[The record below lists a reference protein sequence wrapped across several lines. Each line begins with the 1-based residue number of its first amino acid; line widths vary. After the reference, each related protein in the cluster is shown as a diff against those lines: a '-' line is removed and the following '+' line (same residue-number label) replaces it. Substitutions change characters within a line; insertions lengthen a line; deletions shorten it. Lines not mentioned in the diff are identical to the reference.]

1 MEIESLGIRNEIA
14 EIKNDITNMWKQIY
28 PVGSI
33 YLTISLASP
42 QDWFGGTWE
51 RVGAGKYL
59 LGADP
64 SDETGK
70 YDTSD
75 MTGGSIEHTHKYRI
89 AVRSFYGAATGADGQ
104 IVNIYDYSK
113 GRYANASNIETSDNT
128 VNGALTYEV
137 KSYAQGRYASEAD
150 VSTEEVHPPF
160 YTVYMWKRTG

>member
-33 YLTISLASP
+33 YLSISSASP
-42 QDWFGGTWE
+42 QDLFGGTWE
-51 RVGAGKYL
+51 RVSKGKYL
-59 LGADP
+59 IGVDEN
-64 SDETGK
+64 DETGHW
-70 YDTSD
+70 DSPD
-75 MTGGSIEHTHKYRI
+75 MTGGSFEHTHKYRI

-137 KSYAQGRYASEAD
+137 NSYAQGRYASEAD